1 MTLTQGTIAER
12 IDKMR
17 APDMRGRLIAD
28 EEILVTTGVGGPISG
43 LIVQETPDH
52 PELAHYC
59 GRTLGEIAA
68 AEGKHHIEVM
78 LDIGIAGSLKVL
90 FRTNELSSTDHK
102 KVGELVRNQH
112 IMPGIS
118 DGGAHTKFFTGG
130 SFTTDMIT
138 WLVRETG
145 ELTLEQAHYR
155 LSYLPAQAAGFL
167 DRGFLREGA
176 PADIVVYD
184 FENLKRVPEV
194 DYEVAYDFPG
204 QRVATHPARRGLS
217 LDPGERRGDLQGRCL
232 HPGHARAAAAFESLA
247 VRRGGRATRQRR
259 LSRRPGHA
267 RLDGLSRASPRRDC
281 RDRRRRWRCV
291 RSFPPTPLRAAWPA
305 ASVSGTR

>member
-1 MTLTQGTIAER
+1 MHKEWRVENKNPPAVRLQLIAE
-12 IDKMR
+12 
-17 APDMRGRLIAD
+17 

-43 LIVQETPDH
+43 LIVQEAPDH
-52 PELAHYC
+52 PELARYV
-59 GRTLGEIAA
+59 GRTLGEIGE
-68 AEGKHHIEVM
+68 AEGKHHIEAM
-78 LDIGIAGSLKVL
+78 LDIGIAGDLKVL
-90 FRTNELSSTDHK
+90 FRTNELSSTDPK

-184 FENLKRVPEV
+184 FEKLRRVPEV
-194 DYEVAYDFPG
+194 DYEVAYDFPAHEWRRIQRAEGYRWILVNGVVTFEDGVCTGATPG
-204 QRVATHPARRGLS
+204 QLLRLNHWQPMTEAQP
-217 LDPGERRGDLQGRCL
+217 
-232 HPGHARAAAAFESLA
+232 LA
-247 VRRGGRATRQRR
+247 K
-259 LSRRPGHA
+259 
-267 RLDGLSRASPRRDC
+267 AS
-281 RDRRRRWRCV
+281 
-291 RSFPPTPLRAAWPA
+291 
-305 ASVSGTR
+305 